1 MDLLVFLDAPPRHR
15 DLSLKACIATH
26 RPITGDGRVAML
38 RHNGTPM
45 GILVALYQAA
55 MLSESEEVCVTSDT
69 IIVVDGIDPRTAY
82 AHKHSMYLKRK
93 GAAMDAMVATIG
105 LLLDYEMPTLDYE
118 MMVPRAMKRTDLLA
132 TLAMAEGKP
141 VLWSTLHH
149 NRMRSLPVRMEDPLM
164 PLWKYN
170 YAPQV
175 PSLALS
181 DTCYANPDCITWL
194 RKQVYS

>member
-1 MDLLVFLDAPPRHR
+1 MDLFVFLDAPPRYR

-26 RPITGDGRVAML
+26 RSMIGDGRVAML
-38 RHNGTPM
+38 RHDGTPM
-45 GILVALYQAA
+45 GSLVALYHAA
-55 MLSESEEVCVTSDT
+55 MASESDEVCVTSDT
-69 IIVVDGIDPRTAY
+69 IMVVDGIDPWKAH
-82 AHKHSMYLKRK
+82 AHKHSMYLRRK
-93 GAAMDAMVATIG
+93 GAAVDAMVATIG
-105 LLLDYEMPTLDYE
+105 LLLNNGMPTLDYE
-118 MMVPRAMKRTDLLA
+118 MMVPKAMKRADLLE

-149 NRMRSLPVRMEDPLM
+149 NRMQSQTFRVEDPMM

-170 YAPQV
+170 YAPKV

-194 RKQVYS
+194 RKQAYS